1 MIRNLFSPPVPR
13 LGLAM
18 GALALA
24 LALAAPAGAQ
34 AQATPDPKKQAQ
46 AGKPAPKKPAPAKS
60 SAPKPDPKKTT
71 ARAGKPDPKKPAAA
85 AAGAAAAASGAAS
98 AKPAA
103 QSAAKPAP
111 KPAPLQTYGDWDAFA
126 LKGDKAQTCYA
137 LSVPKDRQPA
147 SLKRDPGFFFVTHR
161 PAEGVRNE
169 ISFTVGFEV
178 KPGAPAKA
186 EIGSASFDLVSKG
199 ANLWIKNAAE
209 EAKAL
214 EAMRRGARLLVK
226 AQSLRG
232 NASTDVYSLSGL
244 AQALDRIQKECQ

>member
-60 SAPKPDPKKTT
+60 SAKKPDPKKTT

-103 QSAAKPAP
+103 QSAA